1 MVLQQ
6 PKLITVSTL
15 ENSASFS
22 LCHGSFYQFC
32 IFALKKDRKQL
43 RLFRMVLSWDK
54 TDYFSFPDT
63 CKVGVISENE
73 VVKNMIFENKYFA
86 YLFTYESLCT
96 Y

>member
-1 MVLQQ
+1 MSWVL
-6 PKLITVSTL
+6 LSVL
-15 ENSASFS
+15 H
-22 LCHGSFYQFC
+22 LCIEEGQET
-32 IFALKKDRKQL
+32 IL
-43 RLFRMVLSWDK
+43 RLFRMVLSWGK

-63 CKVGVISENE
+63 CKVGVRSENK